1 MKLENTQTRRYVRG
15 IFIIHS
21 ASLDG
26 ETVYIDVGSYGP
38 DISFYCDYSEFKFD
52 LDSVERG
59 DMVEIIYE
67 SDPESRRYGIHGFFR
82 IRKV

>member
-15 IFIIHS
+15 IFSIHS

-26 ETVYIDVGSYGP
+26 ETVYIDVCP
-38 DISFYCDYSEFKFD
+38 WNPVISFYCDYSEFKFD

-67 SDPESRRYGIHGFFR
+67 SDPESNMDGIHRFFR